1 MRNKKRTKIVATLG
15 PASSKMEVLEKMVI
29 SGLDVVRLN
38 MSHGTQEEHSE
49 RIKLVREV
57 EKRLNLPIPI
67 LVDLC
72 GPKIRLGKLPKEP
85 LFLHRGDRV
94 VLTTSGSAQGK
105 IPVNYPN
112 LHREVKKGEAIL
124 LADGAFRL
132 KVKEVRGKDI
142 VCEVLVGGPLT
153 SHKGVNLP
161 HTKLSVPA
169 LTEKDRRDVEFA
181 VKEGVDYLALSFVRR
196 AEDILELKELLKELG
211 ADVPVIAKVEKPEAV
226 KNIKEILKVSD
237 GIMVARGDLGV
248 ELPVEKVPVIQKQ
261 LIRAAN
267 EAGKPV
273 ITATQMLKSMV
284 DLPVP
289 TRAEVTDIANAVLDG
304 TDALM
309 LSEETAVGKY
319 PLKVIKTMAKVAREA
334 EKIYPYDRYSKLQA
348 ESLQDSLAKSA
359 CNLAREVK
367 VKAIVPFTRSGATA
381 KAVSRFRPSVPVYAV
396 THDERTFR
404 RLNLLW
410 GVYPFLTLPAT
421 TTDRVIEESIKVAK
435 ERKIAKRGDRII
447 VLAGAPTGVPG
458 TTNLLKV
465 VTVK

>member
-1 MRNKKRTKIVATLG
+1 MKKKTKIVATLG
-15 PASSKMEVLEKMVI
+15 PASTNLKVLKRMVDA
-29 SGLDVVRLN
+29 GLNVVRLN
-38 MSHGTQEEHSE
+38 MSHGSHEEHRE
-49 RIKLVREV
+49 RIELVRRV
-57 EKRLNLPIPI
+57 EKETGKPLPI
-67 LVDLC
+67 LMDLC
-72 GPKIRLGKLPKEP
+72 GPKIRIGKLEKEP

-94 VLTTSGSAQGK
+94 VLTTGEPEKGK
-105 IPVNYPN
+105 ITVNYPK
-112 LHREVKKGEAIL
+112 LHEEVKKGETIL

-132 KVKEVRGKDI
+132 KVKEVKGKDI
-142 VCEVLVGGPLT
+142 ICEVLVGGPLT

-169 LTEKDRRDVEFA
+169 LTEKDREDVKFG
-181 VKEGVDYLALSFVRR
+181 VKAGVDLIALSFVRR
-196 AEDILELKELLKELG
+196 AEDVLELKDLLRNLGKEI
-211 ADVPVIAKVEKPEAV
+211 PVIAKIEKPEAV
-226 KNIKEILKVSD
+226 KNIDSILQVSD

-261 LIRAAN
+261 LIRKAN

-319 PLKVIKTMAKVAREA
+319 PVKVIRTMAKVAAEA
-334 EKIYPYDRYSKLQA
+334 EKIYPYKRYSEFPA
-348 ESLQDSLAKSA
+348 DSLQDSLAKSA
-359 CNLAREVK
+359 CNLSREVK

-381 KAVSRFRPSVPVYAV
+381 LAVAKFRPPVPIYAV
-396 THDERTFR
+396 THDRETFR
-404 RLNLLW
+404 RLNLVW
-410 GVYPFLTLPAT
+410 GVKPLLTVPAES
-421 TTDRVIEESIKVAK
+421 TDKIITRSIEAAK
-435 ERKIAKRGDRII
+435 ERKLVKKGDRII